1 MFSCVLYPK
10 TEFSKARFYCN
21 RKNYV
26 FYDIVALITYFMA
39 IKQLLQS
46 KRLNDKWFKVVWT
59 KKGSGDSAILQSLA
73 SKRPIEY
80 LMRETQRNHKIER
93 KTSYYRLIIRNKSL
107 TESRLMWNGDMSS
120 NIFCL
125 FITRRM
131 LIHTKNVLKPMKIK
145 ETTKFCYVLVW

>member
-46 KRLNDKWFKVVWT
+46 KRLNDK
-59 KKGSGDSAILQSLA
+59 
-73 SKRPIEY
+73 
-80 LMRETQRNHKIER
+80 
-93 KTSYYRLIIRNKSL
+93 
-107 TESRLMWNGDMSS
+107 
-120 NIFCL
+120 
-125 FITRRM
+125 
-131 LIHTKNVLKPMKIK
+131 
-145 ETTKFCYVLVW
+145 